1 MKHFQD
7 RYLLSMNSISFCI
20 SACLDGMESRLVKTE
35 ISIKKGVPRFNIVG
49 LAGSAVREAPERVR
63 IAIENS
69 GYFFPLMNI
78 LVNLSPAGIRKD
90 SAFLD
95 LAIAAGILS
104 RTGQIFGEFDWEKI
118 LFLGELGLDGSIRPM
133 KGISN
138 ILCSVDPKK
147 FDKIILP
154 SDNRYEAG
162 FFQNLNLFPVQK
174 LSGLEDIL
182 SGRQKKYEDISSTV
196 SERVRPYEISLFND
210 QIPAMENLIVSAAGK
225 HHSLFIGSP
234 GCGKTML
241 ARFIPNLLPEL
252 STEEFSEILRIRSV
266 SDNENI
272 SFFSKERPFRSPHHT
287 ASDVSV
293 IGGGKTQKL
302 GEVTLAHNG
311 VLFLDELGEFKSP
324 LIQALREPLED
335 EHVTVSRINYHVTYP
350 ASFLLVAASNP
361 CPCGYSGSV
370 SRNCICSEIRI
381 QKYLGKFSGP
391 FLDRI
396 DITAEMYSLEERDRS
411 ISIFPLEETY
421 RRIEN
426 AFLIQTE
433 RYRKL
438 GCRFNGSLK
447 GQDIDKYIIMDNGA
461 EKIFQSLFQKRNL
474 SIRRLQKIKKI
485 SRTNADL
492 DGSENVR
499 EEHVFK
505 ALSLTKPFQFPML
518 AA

>member
-1 MKHFQD
+1 
-7 RYLLSMNSISFCI
+7 
-20 SACLDGMESRLVKTE
+20 
-35 ISIKKGVPRFNIVG
+35 
-49 LAGSAVREAPERVR
+49 
-63 IAIENS
+63 
-69 GYFFPLMNI
+69 
-78 LVNLSPAGIRKD
+78 
-90 SAFLD
+90 
-95 LAIAAGILS
+95 
-104 RTGQIFGEFDWEKI
+104 
-118 LFLGELGLDGSIRPM
+118 
-133 KGISN
+133 
-138 ILCSVDPKK
+138 
-147 FDKIILP
+147 
-154 SDNRYEAG
+154 
-162 FFQNLNLFPVQK
+162 
-174 LSGLEDIL
+174 
-182 SGRQKKYEDISSTV
+182 
-196 SERVRPYEISLFND
+196 
-210 QIPAMENLIVSAAGK
+210 
-225 HHSLFIGSP
+225 
-234 GCGKTML
+234 
-241 ARFIPNLLPEL
+241 
-252 STEEFSEILRIRSV
+252 

-447 GQDIDKYIIMDNGA
+447 GQDIDKYIIMDNSA